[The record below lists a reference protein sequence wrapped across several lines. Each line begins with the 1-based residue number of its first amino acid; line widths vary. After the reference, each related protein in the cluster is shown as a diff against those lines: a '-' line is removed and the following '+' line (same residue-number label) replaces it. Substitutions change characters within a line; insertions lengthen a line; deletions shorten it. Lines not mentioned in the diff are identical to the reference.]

1 MNKFYDIEEL
11 ELRISNYLSGSCT
24 EEEKETHPSPLNLHL
39 GTLAVGLGC
48 FPFDHG
54 TYLS

>member
-24 EEEKETHPSPLNLHL
+24 EEEKETL
-39 GTLAVGLGC
+39 LAFLASNE
-48 FPFDHG
+48 DAA
-54 TYLS
+54 